1 MDADSIPPLEEALQ
15 KEREARRAETAA
27 DKVLLLAQDQRDA
40 CKMRKKLAAHDAMQA
55 RANKRAKPQETKKK
69 KKKLDKTE
77 EETPRTKKKKE
88 QASKK
93 GRTKAK
99 TAAREEPEDAV
110 LCTEPEAEQDEKEG
124 HRVDPETEDVLE
136 DMLQEM
142 QPEDH
147 DELEHAE
154 QF

>member
-1 MDADSIPPLEEALQ
+1 MDAGGIPPLEEALQ
-15 KEREARRAETAA
+15 EEREARRAETAA

-69 KKKLDKTE
+69 KLDKTE

-110 LCTEPEAEQDEKEG
+110 LRTEPEAEQDEKEG

-142 QPEDH
+142 QQEDH